1 MIDASMIPDEVVE
14 AAAKSM
20 GWPSAIVFPQDKL
33 RFKGHLA
40 AALNAWPEARRS
52 IERKGSYPVIILPLL
67 KEGADE

>member
-1 MIDASMIPDEVVE
+1 MIDAKQIPDEVVE

-40 AALNAWPEARRS
+40 AALNAWPGVQFKMNGAMRTFL
-52 IERKGSYPVIILPLL
+52 ILPLP
-67 KEGADE
+67 KEKNDE